1 MCGIA
6 FVDLALPFQHT
17 LLQGR
22 GKGYAMSFRIPC
34 PGCGRTLGLR
44 EHPAGK
50 KVKCPRCEHRFRVPD
65 APAEPPEEEP
75 EAPAP
80 KAARAEDAPPRKKR
94 RAVEPE
100 PEPEPSAE
108 EESTALDAD
117 EDPPGEEEP
126 AAPTRKARKR
136 KERPDRRKGPLP
148 DPDHYPRLQNG
159 FTLLGCTWRVLVTD
173 KHLVLFP
180 IVSGVLFVLVLLAF
194 LLPLIALGGG
204 GQQAEANAGGKPLW
218 IYPFGFG
225 LAFALHFVK
234 TFCKMALVKCALL
247 RFTGSESSFLVGFG
261 GALARLHQVLAWALV
276 SATLGLILTII
287 EHIHRKVGETIR
299 EIVGAAWGTLTY
311 FVVPVM
317 VAKGNF
323 PFQAIGRSVTLLC
336 ETWGK
341 ANESHLGLRY
351 VLNLLMIPVILLLIV
366 GVYFWVKTGA
376 WVSIL
381 PGVIALLLHM
391 AIGSAL
397 DMILSTALY
406 RYAATGRVP
415 RPFDPDLMAVAFATR
430 LSESD
435 RRFRFE
441 AEAARWRGR

>member
-1 MCGIA
+1 
-6 FVDLALPFQHT
+6 
-17 LLQGR
+17 
-22 GKGYAMSFRIPC
+22 MSFTIPC
-34 PGCGRTLGLR
+34 PGCQRTLRLR
-44 EHPAGK
+44 EDPAGK
-50 KVKCPRCEHRFRVPD
+50 KVKCPLCEHRFRIPET
-65 APAEPPEEEP
+65 PAEPPDEGETDP
-75 EAPAP
+75 PVV
-80 KAARAEDAPPRKKR
+80 KAVKAEDAPPRKKR
-94 RAVEPE
+94 RAAEPE
-100 PEPEPSAE
+100 PDPEPSGE
-108 EESTALDAD
+108 EESTAPDSD
-117 EDPPGEEEP
+117 EESPGEEEEP
-126 AAPTRKARKR
+126 AAPAKKKRKR
-136 KERPDRRKGPLP
+136 KDRPDRRKGPLP

-173 KHLVLFP
+173 KHLLLFP
-180 IVSGVLFVLVLLAF
+180 IVSGLLFVLVLLAF
-194 LLPLIALGGG
+194 LIPLVAVVNWD
-204 GQQAEANAGGKPLW
+204 QQVAANNGKKPLW

-247 RFTGSESSFLVGFG
+247 RFTGSESSVAAGFG
-261 GALARLHQVLAWALV
+261 GALTRLHQVLAWALV

-287 EHIHRKVGETIR
+287 EHIHRKIGEAVR

-323 PFQAIGRSVTLLC
+323 PFKAIGRSVTLLC
-336 ETWGK
+336 EVWGK

-351 VLNLLMIPVILLLIV
+351 VLNLLLIPVILLLII
-366 GVYFWVKTGA
+366 GVYLWVKYS
-376 WVSIL
+376 WVWIL

-391 AIGSAL
+391 AIGAAL

-406 RYAATGRVP
+406 RYASTGRVP
-415 RPFDPDLMAVAFATR
+415 RPFDPDLMAVAFAPK
-430 LSESD
+430 LSETD